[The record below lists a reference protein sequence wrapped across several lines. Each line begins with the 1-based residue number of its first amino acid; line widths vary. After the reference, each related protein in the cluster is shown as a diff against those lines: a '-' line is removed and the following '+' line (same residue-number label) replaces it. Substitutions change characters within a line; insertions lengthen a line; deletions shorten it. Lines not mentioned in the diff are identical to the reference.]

1 MHLMAFSVPPLPPPP
16 TEFTAAPIPALA
28 PMPVPVAGGALGF
41 YPGNPT
47 VECPPYAL
55 VPAPDIFGDRSARA
69 ETASDM
75 PIDDLELL
83 YALESLLPAP

>member
-1 MHLMAFSVPPLPPPP
+1 MHFMAFSGPPPPPPP
-16 TEFTAAPIPALA
+16 TQFTAAPIPALA
-28 PMPVPVAGGALGF
+28 PMPAPVTRGGLGF

-55 VPAPDIFGDRSARA
+55 VPAPNIFGDRSARA
-69 ETASDM
+69 DTASDM
-75 PIDDLELL
+75 PIGPLELL